1 MNLDDI
7 FNLHPDDPLVM
18 ASPLRLGG
26 CILTAILMG
35 WFCVHRYSDTNDI
48 QKSIRLYLP
57 LALAGGLLFWL
68 LGLPLLYAVGAQ
80 LCGFIVMIWIS
91 NYYFYH

>member
-18 ASPLRLGG
+18 ASPLLLGG

-68 LGLPLLYAVGAQ
+68 LGLPLRYAVGAQ

>member
-18 ASPLRLGG
+18 ASPLLLGG